1 MRALPPL
8 SAAAAFAGWSACYA
22 PGGSTVGL
30 PPALPVPVVGCDGL
44 ASGEGDGTWYDAD
57 GGGAC
62 GFSPTPGPSP
72 LLVAAMNQDDWAGA
86 LPCGACAEVVGPHGA
101 VTVTIVDLCPECVR
115 GDLDL
120 SPQAFERIA
129 PLVDGRVP
137 IAWRL
142 APCDVEGPAI
152 WHFKRGTNPWWTA
165 VQLRNH
171 RNQVAAI
178 QVDPGD
184 GWRSMPRT
192 DWNHFVADRGL
203 GEGPLRLRAIDLHG
217 AVIVDEAV
225 PLLDGEGI
233 DASDQFPACE

>member
-1 MRALPPL
+1 VRALPPL
-8 SAAAAFAGWSACYA
+8 GAAALLMGWSACYA
-22 PGGSTVGL
+22 PGGFTVDL
-30 PPALPVPVVGCDGL
+30 PPALPVPTVGCDAL
-44 ASGEGDGTWYDAD
+44 DSGDGDGTWYDAD

-62 GFSPTPGPSP
+62 GFEPHSSPSP
-72 LLVAAMNQDDWAGA
+72 LLIAAINQDDWAGA

-101 VTVTIVDLCPECVR
+101 VTVTIVDLCPECVK

-120 SPQAFERIA
+120 SPAAFERIA

-137 IAWRL
+137 ITWRL

-152 WHFKRGTNPWWTA
+152 WHFKRGTNPWWA
-165 VQLRNH
+165 AIQLRNH
-171 RNQVAAI
+171 RNQVAAV

-192 DWNHFVADRGL
+192 EWNHFVAEDGL
-203 GEGPLRLRAIDLHG
+203 GDGPLRLRAIDVHG
-217 AVIVDEAV
+217 AVIVDDAV
-225 PLLDGEGI
+225 PLLSGRGV